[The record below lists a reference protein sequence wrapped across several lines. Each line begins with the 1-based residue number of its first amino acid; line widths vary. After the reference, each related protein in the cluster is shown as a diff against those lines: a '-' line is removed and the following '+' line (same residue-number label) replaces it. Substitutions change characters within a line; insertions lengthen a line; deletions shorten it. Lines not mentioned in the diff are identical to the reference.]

1 MKKDV
6 YFAMNA
12 TEYEQQF
19 SALVAELKKARDA
32 YEEATPATQ
41 TMRLAE
47 LTILKD
53 KLLSLAR
60 VQKSF
65 PKATFYKAPTPA
77 NEQQRL
83 NALDKL
89 KILDTPYEELFDS
102 ITQLASEVCGT
113 PIALISLLDADRQ
126 WFKAKVGLPG
136 EARETP
142 REMAFC
148 GHAILQDKVLEIPDT
163 SVDIRF
169 ADNPLV
175 LGQPD
180 IRFYAGAPITLP
192 QGEKI
197 GTLCVIDRKETKL
210 TDIQIIMLEGL
221 ATIVAKALLARTASL
236 NA

>member
-1 MKKDV
+1 MD
-6 YFAMNA
+6 AH
-12 TEYEQQF
+12 EYEQQF
-19 SALVAELKKARDA
+19 SDLVAKLKTARDA
-32 YEEATPATQ
+32 YELATPDTQ
-41 TMRLAE
+41 QIRLAE
-47 LTILKD
+47 LTVLKD

-65 PKATFYKAPTPA
+65 PKATFYKAPNPV

-102 ITQLASEVCGT
+102 ITRLASEVCGT

-126 WFKAKVGLPG
+126 WFKAKVGLPA
-136 EARETP
+136 EVRETP

-148 GHAILQDKVLEIPDT
+148 SHAILQDKVMEVPDT
-163 SVDIRF
+163 TVDIRF

-180 IRFYAGAPITLP
+180 IRYYAGAPITLP

-210 TDIQIIMLEGL
+210 SDLQITMLEGL
-221 ATIVAKALLARTASL
+221 ATVVAKALLARTASL
-236 NA
+236 NV